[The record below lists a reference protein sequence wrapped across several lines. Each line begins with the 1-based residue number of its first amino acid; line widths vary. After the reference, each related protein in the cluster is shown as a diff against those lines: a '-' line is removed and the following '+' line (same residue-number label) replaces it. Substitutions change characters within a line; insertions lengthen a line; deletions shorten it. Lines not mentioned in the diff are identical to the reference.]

1 MFTNPIFKNVKNI
14 NYYLIF
20 WAVLAILFIQ
30 LIYIGTDIGL
40 TASVA
45 DGLVFTFLLA
55 LLGIP
60 LWYPARYIP
69 IEKNSPAKILG
80 SHAVGAVFTTGLWIL
95 AGYISMVNILG
106 ISGEYPAF
114 LYSTLPWRIF
124 IGILFYSLFISFYY
138 MIIYYVGFHEREL
151 KEAELKSLVTE
162 AELRSLKFQINPHFI
177 FNSLNS
183 ISALTEIDPARAK
196 QMIIKLA
203 DFLRFIL
210 KTNELEKNKL
220 SDELK
225 NIRLYLDIEKV
236 RFEEKFEYVEEIS
249 EGCNNVEIPS
259 MILQPL
265 FENSIKHAVYETLDK
280 VVLKLTCN
288 SKDGFLK
295 IVVQNNFDQSD
306 ITKKGAGVG
315 LKNIEERLKLIY
327 HQDNLLDVKSEK
339 GIFKVTLYIPLS
351 EENINL
357 KT

>member
-1 MFTNPIFKNVKNI
+1 MLTNPIFKNIRNI
-14 NYYLIF
+14 YYYLIF
-20 WAVLAILFIQ
+20 WAVLAFLFIQ
-30 LIYIGTDIGL
+30 LIYLGTDIGL
-40 TASVA
+40 TASIA

-55 LLGIP
+55 LFGIP

-69 IEKNSPAKILG
+69 IEKNSPAKILIG
-80 SHAVGAVFTTGLWIL
+80 HAAGALITTTLWIL
-95 AGYISMVNILG
+95 LGYFIMVNVFG
-106 ISGEYPAF
+106 IGDEYPAF
-114 LYSTLPWRIF
+114 LYSTLAWRIF

-138 MIIYYVGFHEREL
+138 MIIYYVGFHEREI
-151 KEAELKSLVTE
+151 KEVELKNLITE

-183 ISALTEIDPARAK
+183 MSALTEIDPARAK

-249 EGCNNVEIPS
+249 EGCNNIEIPS

-265 FENSIKHAVYETLDK
+265 FENTIKHAVYETLDR
-280 VVLKLTCN
+280 VVLKLTC
-288 SKDGFLK
+288 KTTDGFLK
-295 IVVQNNFDQSD
+295 IVVENNFDETD
-306 ITKKGAGVG
+306 IIKKGAGVG

-327 HQDNLLDVKSEK
+327 HQDSLLDVKREK
-339 GIFKVTLYIPLS
+339 GLFKVTLFFPLP
-351 EENINL
+351 E
-357 KT
+357 K